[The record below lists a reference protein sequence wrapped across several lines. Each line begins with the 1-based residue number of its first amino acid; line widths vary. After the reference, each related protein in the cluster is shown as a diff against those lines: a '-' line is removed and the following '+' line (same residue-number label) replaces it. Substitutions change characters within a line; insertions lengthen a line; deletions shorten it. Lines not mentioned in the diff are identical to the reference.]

1 MSVRAIMVAAPRSGG
16 GKTTVTLALLAAF
29 RRRGVRVGAAKTGPD
44 YIDPAFHAALT
55 GRPGLN
61 LDSWCMNPALLAATL
76 EAARQDVDLVVV
88 ESAMGLFDGLVA
100 PNGARGSPS
109 DIAARF
115 NIPVL
120 LVLDVSGQG
129 QTVGAVAHGFAT
141 WQPDV
146 QVAGVV
152 LNRVA
157 SPRHARLTE
166 GAIEA
171 AGLPVCGTLLRQ
183 PGTPL
188 PERHLGL
195 VQAREHDGLTDWLED
210 LADKAERE
218 LNLDAILA
226 TARPLPENLLPDIG
240 QRPPV
245 QPDSLLPDDLLQAPN
260 SQFTPLNS
268 AILQDSRPAPMQA
281 LPPGAL
287 PPPGQ
292 RIALADDAAFS
303 FLYGHLALF
312 WRQAGAELVPFSPL
326 ANEAPD
332 PSCDVCWLPG
342 GYPELHAGRL
352 AAAEHFRQGLASFA
366 QTRPVHGEC
375 GGFMVLGEALED
387 AQGTRHRMTGLLGHV
402 TSFARRKLNLGYREA
417 TLLSPSVLGQAGTPL
432 RGHEFHYAT
441 VVEAGADA
449 PLAHLRAGDG
459 TDLGSCGGRRGVVSG
474 SFFHVLA
481 CGHPAS
487 PPHAGWSHTRS
498 S

>member
-1 MSVRAIMVAAPRSGG
+1 MSARAIMVAAPRSGG

-29 RRRGVRVGAAKTGPD
+29 RRRGIRVGAAKTGPD

-61 LDSWCMNPALLAATL
+61 LDSWCMPPALLEATL

-100 PNGARGSPS
+100 PDGSRGAPS
-109 DIAARF
+109 DIASRF
-115 NIPVL
+115 GIPVL

-129 QTVGAVAHGFAT
+129 QTVGAVAHGFAS

-166 GAIEA
+166 GAIQA

-195 VQAREHDGLTDWLED
+195 VQAREHQGLTDWLED

-226 TARPLPENLLPDIG
+226 TAQPLPENLLPDTG
-240 QRPPV
+240 F
-245 QPDSLLPDDLLQAPN
+245 SG
-260 SQFTPLNS
+260 SH
-268 AILQDSRPAPMQA
+268 PATA

-312 WRQAGAELVPFSPL
+312 WQQAGAELVPFSPL
-326 ANEAPD
+326 ADEAPD

-342 GYPELHAGRL
+342 GYPELHAGQL
-352 AAAEHFRQGLASFA
+352 AAAEQFRHGLATFA

-417 TLLSPSVLGQAGTPL
+417 MVLAPSVLGPAGTTL

-441 VVEAGADA
+441 VLDAGADA
-449 PLAHLRAGDG
+449 PLAQLRAGDG
-459 TDLGSCGGRRGVVSG
+459 TDLGACGGRRGSVSG

-481 CGHPAS
+481 CGPS
-487 PPHAGWSHTRS
+487 GPPPHSAMPETGAATNAQNR
-498 S
+498 

>member
-1 MSVRAIMVAAPRSGG
+1 MSARVLMVAAPRSGG

-29 RRRGVRVGAAKTGPD
+29 RRWGIRVGAAKTGPD

-61 LDSWCMNPALLAATL
+61 LDSWCMNSALLAATL

-88 ESAMGLFDGLVA
+88 ESAMGLFDGLLA
-100 PNGARGSPS
+100 PEGERGAPS

-166 GAIEA
+166 QAVQA

-195 VQAREHDGLTDWLED
+195 VQAREHQGLTDWLED

-226 TARPLPENLLPDIG
+226 TARPLPEPLLPEG
-240 QRPPV
+240 TWLAGS
-245 QPDSLLPDDLLQAPN
+245 SLPAGSAP
-260 SQFTPLNS
+260 
-268 AILQDSRPAPMQA
+268 
-281 LPPGAL
+281 LPPGVL

-312 WRQAGAELVPFSPL
+312 WRQAGAEIVPFSPL
-326 ANEAPD
+326 ADEVPD

-342 GYPELHAGRL
+342 GYPELHAGQL
-352 AAAEHFRQGLASFA
+352 AAAEQFRQGLAAFA
-366 QTRPVHGEC
+366 TTRPVHGEC

-387 AQGTRHRMTGLLGHV
+387 AQGTSHRMMGLLGHV

-417 TLLSPSVLGQAGTPL
+417 TMLAPSMLGQAGAIL

-441 VVEAGADA
+441 VLHAGADA

-459 TDLGSCGGRRGVVSG
+459 TDLGPCGGRRGGVSG

-481 CGHPAS
+481 CGSAAQAPHPA
-487 PPHAGWSHTRS
+487 ASHTGCV
-498 S
+498 

>member
-1 MSVRAIMVAAPRSGG
+1 MSARAIMVAAPRSGG

-29 RRRGVRVGAAKTGPD
+29 RRRGIRVGAAKTGPD

-76 EAARQDVDLVVV
+76 DAARQDVELVVI

-100 PNGARGSPS
+100 PDGARGAPS

-115 NIPVL
+115 GIPVL

-146 QVAGVV
+146 RVAGVV

-166 GAIEA
+166 DAIRA

-195 VQAREHDGLTDWLED
+195 VQAREHEGLTDWLED

-218 LNLDAILA
+218 LDLDAILA
-226 TARPLPENLLPDIG
+226 LASPLPEPLLPG
-240 QRPPV
+240 ALSSALLPPERN
-245 QPDSLLPDDLLQAPN
+245 QPDTSL
-260 SQFTPLNS
+260 
-268 AILQDSRPAPMQA
+268 SRHPAPAA
-281 LPPGAL
+281 LPSGVL

-326 ANEAPD
+326 ADEGPD

-352 AAAEHFRQGLASFA
+352 AAAERFRQGLVDFA
-366 QTRPVHGEC
+366 RTRPVHGEC

-387 AQGTRHRMTGLLGHV
+387 AEGVSHRMTGLLGHV
-402 TSFARRKLNLGYREA
+402 TSFARRKLTLGYREA
-417 TLLSPSVLGQAGTPL
+417 TLLAPGVLGQAGATL

-441 VVEAGADA
+441 VLEAGADT

-459 TDLGSCGGRRGVVSG
+459 TALGPCGGRRGGVSG

-481 CGHPAS
+481 CGAAS
-487 PPHAGWSHTRS
+487 SAPHRAVFDDRFSENTPSENVTYQRA
-498 S
+498 

>member
-29 RRRGVRVGAAKTGPD
+29 RRRGIRVGAAKTGPD

-100 PNGARGSPS
+100 PEGARGAPS
-109 DIAARF
+109 DIASRF

-141 WQPDV
+141 WQPEV

-166 GAIEA
+166 EAIRA
-171 AGLPVCGTLLRQ
+171 AGLPVCGILLRQ

-195 VQAREHDGLTDWLED
+195 VQAREHHGLTDWLED

-226 TARPLPENLLPDIG
+226 TARPLPDT
-240 QRPPV
+240 
-245 QPDSLLPDDLLQAPN
+245 LLQAEN
-260 SQFTPLNS
+260 SQNGT
-268 AILQDSRPAPMQA
+268 RQA
-281 LPPGAL
+281 DLLPPGAL

-312 WRQAGAELVPFSPL
+312 WRRAGAEIIPFSPL
-326 ANEAPD
+326 ADEAPD

-342 GYPELHAGRL
+342 GYPELHAGKL
-352 AAAEHFRQGLASFA
+352 AAAERFRRGLATFA
-366 QTRPVHGEC
+366 TTRPVHGEC

-387 AQGTRHRMTGLLGHV
+387 VQGTHHRMTGLLGHV

-417 TLLSPSVLGQAGTPL
+417 TLLAPSVLGQAGTTL

-441 VVEAGADA
+441 VLEAGADA
-449 PLAHLRAGDG
+449 PLAQLRAGDG
-459 TDLGSCGGRRGVVSG
+459 TDLGTCGGRRGGVSG

-481 CGHPAS
+481 CGPAALPPHPAV
-487 PPHAGWSHTRS
+487 PHTGSA
-498 S
+498 

>member
-1 MSVRAIMVAAPRSGG
+1 MVAAPRSGG

-29 RRRGVRVGAAKTGPD
+29 RRRGIRVGAAKTGPD

-76 EAARQDVDLVVV
+76 DAARQDVDLVVV

-100 PNGARGSPS
+100 PDGARGAPS

-141 WQPDV
+141 WRPDV

-157 SPRHARLTE
+157 SPRHAKLTE
-166 GAIEA
+166 EAIQA

-195 VQAREHDGLTDWLED
+195 VQAREHHGLTDWLED

-218 LNLDAILA
+218 LDLDAILA
-226 TARPLPENLLPDIG
+226 IARPLPDTLLAQAREPLITRSVSTALPATHAPALLVPDTVPQPSRTLRSQPSATLLP
-240 QRPPV
+240 
-245 QPDSLLPDDLLQAPN
+245 L
-260 SQFTPLNS
+260 
-268 AILQDSRPAPMQA
+268 
-281 LPPGAL
+281 GAV

-326 ANEAPD
+326 ADEAPD

-352 AAAEHFRQGLASFA
+352 AAAEQFRHGLAAFA
-366 QTRPVHGEC
+366 KTRPVHGEC

-387 AQGTRHRMTGLLGHV
+387 AQGTRHRMAGLLGHA
-402 TSFARRKLNLGYREA
+402 TSFAKRKLNLGYREA
-417 TLLSPSVLGQAGTPL
+417 TLLGPSVLGQAGTIL

-441 VVEAGADA
+441 VLDAGVDA

-459 TDLGSCGGRRGVVSG
+459 MDLGPCGGRRGIVSG

-481 CGHPAS
+481 CGAS
-487 PPHAGWSHTRS
+487 APPPHSPMSRS
-498 S
+498 GSA